1 MSSYCSYSRQ
11 IHIVINWTLSRVQ
24 SRDSF
29 HFLIC
34 KNKIEDI
41 QILYHSFLAHGLGYN
56 HDVALVEPA
65 KHDRPHAFTV
75 PCSDFFQHRVIENV
89 VLPFGERSPCFM
101 LDALL
106 LQKRIGGLL
115 LKKRV
120 SFQLIHSRSY
130 LIVQKKILQSFVRK
144 ARHTNSANTAL
155 FIQPFHCPPCR
166 IIIPIGLCI
175 RYRSR

>member
-1 MSSYCSYSRQ
+1 MYFMSSYCSYSRQ

-120 SFQLIHSRSY
+120 SFQLIHGQVLPHCAEKDLAIVRQKSSSR
-130 LIVQKKILQSFVRK
+130 Q
-144 ARHTNSANTAL
+144 
-155 FIQPFHCPPCR
+155 
-166 IIIPIGLCI
+166 
-175 RYRSR
+175 